1 MLSRLRDC
9 RRLSSLASWPTRYI
23 QLAGTCRKWQMLLA
37 DGGLLVSPATFLHPS
52 RGTSA
57 LQLRLALYMM
67 AAVSSFAFDAVPSL
81 LHEE

>member
-1 MLSRLRDC
+1 
-9 RRLSSLASWPTRYI
+9 
-23 QLAGTCRKWQMLLA
+23 MLLA